1 MLAVLNVVL
10 PVFLIIATGYMATRT
25 KLFPDAGIDGLIAF
39 VIKFAIPALLLNAMY
54 RIDLAMAFEWRILAS
69 FYTGA
74 LTCFVLGMI
83 LARKVWKR
91 SPGEAVAVGFSA
103 LFSNTVLIGLAVMT
117 RAYGEEATQPMFGI
131 IALHAP
137 LLYTF
142 GIICME
148 IARRDG
154 ADMPTTVRRVLSG
167 VFSNALMLGIL
178 TGLALNMLEVQLP
191 ETLASTLMLLAAATM
206 PTALFSIGA
215 ALTRYRM
222 RTEASEALMVSVLL
236 LLVHPGIAYVLS
248 QYVFELS
255 PEFVRAAVV
264 TAAMPAGLNIYIFA
278 AMYDRATGLAASA
291 LLLSTVLSIATI
303 TLWLTLL
310 GGAGIS

>member
-10 PVFLIIATGYMATRT
+10 PVFLIIATGYVATRT

-54 RIDLAMAFEWRILAS
+54 RLDLAMAFEWRILVS

-83 LARKVWKR
+83 LARKIWKR
-91 SPGEAVAVGFSA
+91 TPGEAVAVGFSA
-103 LFSNTVLIGLAVMT
+103 LFSNTVLVGLAIMT
-117 RAYGEEATQPMFGI
+117 RAYGEAATQPMFGI

-137 LLYTF
+137 LLYTLGMIF
-142 GIICME
+142 ME

-154 ADMPTTVRRVLSG
+154 AGMKSTVRRMLAS

-178 TGLALNMLEVQLP
+178 TGLLLNVLEIRLP
-191 ETLASTLMLLAAATM
+191 EPVASALEMLAAATL
-206 PTALFSIGA
+206 PAALFGIGA

-222 RTEASEALMVSVLL
+222 RAEASEALMVSVLL
-236 LLVHPGIAYVLS
+236 LLVHPGIAWVLS
-248 QYVFELS
+248 QHVFELP

-264 TAAMPAGLNIYIFA
+264 TAAMPAGLNVYVFA

-303 TLWLTLL
+303 TLWLTVL
-310 GGAGIS
+310 GGAGIT

>member
-10 PVFLIIATGYMATRT
+10 PVFLIIATGYVATRT

-54 RIDLAMAFEWRILAS
+54 RIDLAMAFEWRILVS

-83 LARKVWKR
+83 LARKFWKR
-91 SPGEAVAVGFSA
+91 TAGEAVAVGFSA
-103 LFSNTVLIGLAVMT
+103 LFSNTVLVGLAIMT

-137 LLYTF
+137 LLYTI
-142 GIICME
+142 GMICME

-154 ADMPTTVRRVLSG
+154 ADMKTTARRTLSG
-167 VFSNALMLGIL
+167 VFSNVLMIGIL
-178 TGLALNMLEVQLP
+178 TGLALNVLEIQIP
-191 ETLASTLMLLAAATM
+191 EPIAAALVMLAAATL

-222 RTEASEALMVSVLL
+222 RAEASEALMVSVLL

-248 QYVFELS
+248 QHVFELS

-278 AMYDRATGLAASA
+278 AMYNRATGLAAGA

-310 GGAGIS
+310 GGAGIG